1 MIESLP
7 SVRLNLDNEMMLLE
21 MGIALLL
28 RDFRKVVSDPLHQFV
43 AKCDPAPQDEQAESP
58 SGIVA
63 GVEPPVTSDELP
75 AQALVCIQ
83 ESRLSRSKRSVLDGR
98 AAALPSSPTPNCN
111 SLGRGV
117 VRAE

>member
-1 MIESLP
+1 M
-7 SVRLNLDNEMMLLE
+7 DNEMMLLE
-21 MGIALLL
+21 MSITLLL

-43 AKCDPAPQDEQAESP
+43 AKCDLAPQDEQAESP

-83 ESRLSRSKRSVLDGR
+83 ESGLSRSKRSVLDGR